1 LSWTQLIPFQLSDV
15 FAAVD
20 ILSHSLETGRPVP
33 ASLLPLRERLMY
45 HETFLRLLRRV
56 RSNEVSV
63 SHSEKHEP
71 DYSPPVE
78 DSDDD
83 SHAAELIAGKVDGAS
98 IGFEELSLSVLMV
111 RPKFQVSS
119 AHSHCLH
126 SG

>member
-1 LSWTQLIPFQLSDV
+1 
-15 FAAVD
+15 
-20 ILSHSLETGRPVP
+20 
-33 ASLLPLRERLMY
+33 MY

-63 SHSEKHEP
+63 SHSEKHES

-111 RPKFQVSS
+111 CPKFQVSS